1 MDKKKNLSNPRL
13 IIIQKLYSHYI
24 NKEEVIKFKKN
35 RYKKFIKDVVFGT
48 LERKELIEENIQRY
62 LIKDINIRRTET
74 MLIIFLHAAIFEL
87 LFRPQTS
94 INIIINEYL
103 NSSKFFLN
111 EKQKNFL
118 NAMLDKISN
127 KIRHKNG

>member
-1 MDKKKNLSNPRL
+1 M
-13 IIIQKLYSHYI
+13 YSHYI
-24 NKEEVIKFKKN
+24 NKEEVIKFKKHK
-35 RYKKFIKDVVFGT
+35 YKKFIKDVVFGT

-62 LIKDINIRRTET
+62 LIKDINIGRTET

>member
-1 MDKKKNLSNPRL
+1 MDKIKNLSNPRL

-24 NKEEVIKFKKN
+24 NKEEVIKFKKHK
-35 RYKKFIKDVVFGT
+35 YKKFIKDVVFGT

-62 LIKDINIRRTET
+62 LIKDINIGRTET